1 MPNDARTAWR
11 TTLSQLALVLA
22 LAVALGFAFDQLWP
36 SLVVAAAAVLLWHY
50 WKLRQVLSRL
60 TARQRSVP
68 PKGSGIWNELDRL
81 LYRSQDETRVR
92 NRRLVD
98 MLRAYRAIATALP
111 DGVVLV
117 DRNSQRIQWFNESA
131 GSLLGL
137 HYPRDNGAPLGECLQ
152 PLPIANWLSG
162 GRYAEPLLDVAS
174 PVRADVRLSLR
185 LIPYSDDLWLLV
197 ARDVSKLMR
206 LEHMRR
212 DFVANVSHELRTPLT
227 VVHGY
232 LDMLDPAEQPEW
244 APMLTEM
251 QRQSQRMT
259 QLVEDLLT
267 LSRLE
272 VQEALPD
279 EHVAMAPMLTTLK
292 REAEALSKQRH
303 TITIE
308 DTANVDLWG
317 STKELHSAFSNLV
330 SNATRY
336 TPGGGSISI
345 RFAPDAD
352 GVVLSVE
359 DTGYG
364 IPESHLPRITERFY
378 RVSTSRSRESG
389 GTGLGLSIVKHVLN
403 LHQARLD
410 IDSEVGRGSRFACH
424 FGRER
429 LRIREHGDDEGSVFA
444 VSSDS
449 HSARGTAPSDSHSAN
464 DGIRHDHG
472 AIANDR

>member
-1 MPNDARTAWR
+1 MSNDARTAWR
-11 TTLSQLALVLA
+11 KTLGQLALVLA
-22 LAVALGFAFDQLWP
+22 SALVLGYAIGHLWPALGVAALAVLI
-36 SLVVAAAAVLLWHY
+36 WHY

-60 TARQRSVP
+60 TARQRAAP
-68 PKGSGIWNELDRL
+68 PDGSGIWNELDRL
-81 LYRSQDETRVR
+81 LYRSQDETRGR
-92 NRRLVD
+92 NRRLVE
-98 MLRAYRAIATALP
+98 MLRAYRAIAAALP

-117 DRNSQRIQWFNESA
+117 DRNSQRIQWFNEAA
-131 GSLLGL
+131 GTLLGL
-137 HYPRDNGAPLGECLQ
+137 QHPRDHGAPLGDRLQ
-152 PLPIANWLSG
+152 PLPIAHWLSG

-174 PVRADVRLSLR
+174 PARPELRLSLR
-185 LIPYSDDLWLLV
+185 LIPYSDDVWLLV

-206 LEHMRR
+206 LEQMRR

-251 QRQSQRMT
+251 QRQSHRMT

-272 VQEALPD
+272 AQEALPD
-279 EHVAMAPMLTTLK
+279 EHVAMAPMLTALK

-303 TITIE
+303 TITVD
-308 DTANVDLWG
+308 DTAGVDLWG

-336 TPGGGSISI
+336 TPAGGTIAI
-345 RFAPDAD
+345 RLAHDHDD
-352 GVVLSVE
+352 GVALSVE

-364 IPESHLPRITERFY
+364 IPAAHLPRITERFY

-389 GTGLGLSIVKHVLN
+389 GTGLGLSIVKHVLS
-403 LHQARLD
+403 LHQARLE

-429 LRIREHGDDEGSVFA
+429 LRSRDHDEPPFAFPSNPEGSFSAA
-444 VSSDS
+444 VDTRS
-449 HSARGTAPSDSHSAN
+449 HSETL
-464 DGIRHDHG
+464 
-472 AIANDR
+472 ANDR

>member
-1 MPNDARTAWR
+1 MANDTRTAWR
-11 TTLSQLALVLA
+11 NTLTQLALAMGLALVLGLAVGRVWPA
-22 LAVALGFAFDQLWP
+22 LAI
-36 SLVVAAAAVLLWHY
+36 AAIGVLIWHY

-60 TARQRSVP
+60 TARQRVAP
-68 PKGSGIWNELDRL
+68 PDGDGIWNELDRL
-81 LYRSQDETRVR
+81 LHRSQDELRGR
-92 NRRLVD
+92 NRRLVE

-117 DRNSQRIQWFNESA
+117 DRNSQRIQWFNEA
-131 GSLLGL
+131 ATTLLGL
-137 HYPRDNGAPLGECLQ
+137 QHPRDHGAPLGERLQ
-152 PLPIANWLSG
+152 PLPIAHWLSG
-162 GRYAEPLLDVAS
+162 GRYAEPLLDVVS
-174 PVRADVRLSLR
+174 PARTDLRLSLR
-185 LIPYSDDLWLLV
+185 LIPYSDELWLLV

-206 LEHMRR
+206 LEQMRR

-272 VQEALPD
+272 AQDALPE
-279 EHVAMAPMLTTLK
+279 EHVAMTPLLATLE
-292 REAEALSKQRH
+292 REARALSKQRH
-303 TITIE
+303 VVSIE
-308 DTANVDLWG
+308 DTAGVDLWG
-317 STKELHSAFSNLV
+317 SVKELHSAFSNLV

-336 TPGGGSISI
+336 TPAGGRIAI
-345 RFAPDAD
+345 RFERDAD
-352 GVVLSVE
+352 EGATLSVE

-364 IPESHLPRITERFY
+364 IPASHLPRITERFY

-403 LHQARLD
+403 LHQARLE
-410 IDSEVGRGSRFACH
+410 IDSEVGRGSRFSCH

-429 LRIREHGDDEGSVFA
+429 VRSRTLDDFDGPPVGEARRSHG
-444 VSSDS
+444 
-449 HSARGTAPSDSHSAN
+449 TL
-464 DGIRHDHG
+464 
-472 AIANDR
+472 ANDR

>member
-11 TTLSQLALVLA
+11 TTLGQLALVLT
-22 LAVALGFAFDQLWP
+22 LAIGLGLAIDRLWP
-36 SLVVAAAAVLLWHY
+36 SLAIAAVAVLVWHY

-60 TARQRSVP
+60 TARQRSAP
-68 PKGSGIWNELDRL
+68 PEGVGIWSELDRL
-81 LYRSQDETRVR
+81 LYRSQDETRGR

-137 HYPRDNGAPLGECLQ
+137 HYPRDNGALLGERLQ
-152 PLPIANWLSG
+152 PLPIAHWLSG

-174 PVRADVRLSLR
+174 PVRADIRLSLR

-308 DTANVDLWG
+308 DTMHMDLWG

-336 TPGGGSISI
+336 TPAGGSIGI
-345 RFAPDAD
+345 RFAPDGD

-364 IPESHLPRITERFY
+364 IPASHLPRITERFY

-429 LRIREHGDDEGSVFA
+429 LRSREHGDDDNPPFA
-444 VSSDS
+444 AQT
-449 HSARGTAPSDSHSAN
+449 HTLSATGGT
-464 DGIRHDHG
+464 RHDHETT
-472 AIANDR
+472 AQDYRE